1 MFKLLVSKTLL
12 SLSMA
17 FLLSGPGIAVLT
29 IGCRGSS
36 GKKECSPLSATAAA
50 AAEAYRLC
58 SAIGAFG
65 ATRAFATRTE
75 ARRRPALRMSDAIV
89 VVAGVVVVVVVV
101 VGGGKMAQSVMMLRG
116 ARSSNAGRRDA

>member
-58 SAIGAFG
+58 GAIGAFR
-65 ATRAFATRTE
+65 ARRAFAPRTG

-89 VVAGVVVVVVVV
+89 VVAGVVVVIR
-101 VGGGKMAQSVMMLRG
+101 GGKMAQSVVMLRG

>member
-17 FLLSGPGIAVLT
+17 FLLSGPGISVLT

-58 SAIGAFG
+58 GAIGALW
-65 ATRAFATRTE
+65 ATRAFAPRNG
-75 ARRRPALRMSDAIV
+75 ARRRPSLRMSDAMVVVTGIIV
-89 VVAGVVVVVVVV
+89 VVVIGR
-101 VGGGKMAQSVMMLRG
+101 GKMAQSVMMLRG

>member
-58 SAIGAFG
+58 GAIGAFR
-65 ATRAFATRTE
+65 ARRAFAPRTG

-89 VVAGVVVVVVVV
+89 VVAGVVVI
-101 VGGGKMAQSVMMLRG
+101 GGGKMAQSVMMLRG

>member
-58 SAIGAFG
+58 GAIGALW
-65 ATRAFATRTE
+65 AIRAFAPRNG

-89 VVAGVVVVVVVV
+89 VVAGVVVVIR
-101 VGGGKMAQSVMMLRG
+101 GGKMAQSVMMLRG

>member
-29 IGCRGSS
+29 IGFRGSS

-58 SAIGAFG
+58 GAIGAFG
-65 ATRAFATRTE
+65 ATRAFTPRTG
-75 ARRRPALRMSDAIV
+75 ARRRPALRMSDVIV
-89 VVAGVVVVVVVV
+89 VVVGVVVVVIR
-101 VGGGKMAQSVMMLRG
+101 GGKMAQSVMMLRG